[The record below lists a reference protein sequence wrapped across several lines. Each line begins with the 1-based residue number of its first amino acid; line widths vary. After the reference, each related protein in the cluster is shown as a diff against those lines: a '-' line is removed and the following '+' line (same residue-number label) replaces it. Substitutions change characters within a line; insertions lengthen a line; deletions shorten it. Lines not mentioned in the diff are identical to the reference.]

1 MGYRL
6 GPHRWMIV
14 RGFRGIDLAASLAL
28 AHWGVS
34 HRVKSY
40 VSHGLVSSVAGARA
54 CAYMPRG
61 GTSDSTTTDSAAS
74 ESTTAARS
82 RSRSPSTEDGG
93 GASSGVHGGGRIRES
108 RARCHAAR
116 DAYVAAC
123 ERAGPASG
131 SGSGASAACV
141 TLRAAY
147 DAACP
152 RSWVEHFDAKRAED
166 AKVRRVL
173 ASREG
178 GA

>member
-1 MGYRL
+1 M
-6 GPHRWMIV
+6 
-14 RGFRGIDLAASLAL
+14 LAGLISRPRVGWVGCRIASNQ
-28 AHWGVS
+28 
-34 HRVKSY
+34 
-40 VSHGLVSSVAGARA
+40 SHGLVSSVAGARA

-61 GTSDSTTTDSAAS
+61 GASDSTTTDSAAS

-82 RSRSPSTEDGG
+82 RSRSPSTEEGG
-93 GASSGVHGGGRIRES
+93 GASLGVHGGGRIRES